1 MKFFFLQAFISDFFQ
16 LSDGMSIVNVIFAS
30 YFNPGHLNKFK
41 LLAKTTFG
49 FEDLLSEEVT
59 SFGAT
64 NIEKLTRAVLF
75 DGDLE
80 TMYKVNLWSRVSLRV
95 LKPVKTFPAGSEQQ
109 LYDEVKKIDWSEYLT
124 VDETLAVD
132 GVVSNSVLNHS
143 LYVALKTKDAIVDQF
158 REKSGRRP
166 SVDTSR
172 PKVRINVHISKD
184 VATVSL
190 DSSGDSLHKRGYRV
204 QTGEAPVNETL
215 AAGMVMLSGWDRKSP
230 LIDFMCGS
238 GTILIEAGLMA
249 KNIAPGIFRNEF
261 GFERWND
268 FDSALWEKIRDD
280 AKAGELDKID
290 FPITGIEKSSHTLK
304 TAKENTVNA
313 RLADSI
319 RLHAMPF
326 EEYTPDVHNGT
337 VIINPP
343 YGGRI
348 TDDDLFSLYKSIGD
362 QLKKKYKGF
371 TAWVLTANKE
381 AAKNIGLKPSRK
393 VELYNGSLECRFLK
407 FELYEG
413 SKKGKYLV
421 KKDEQ
426 V

>member
-1 MKFFFLQAFISDFFQ
+1 MLFLQYILIIKD
-16 LSDGMSIVNVIFAS
+16 
-30 YFNPGHLNKFK
+30 LNKFK

-49 FEDLLSEEVT
+49 FEDLLADEVA

-64 NIEKLTRAVLF
+64 NIEKLTRAVTF

-80 TMYKVNLWSRVSLRV
+80 IMYKVNLWSRVSLRI

-166 SVDTSR
+166 SVHTSR

-184 VATVSL
+184 VASISL
-190 DSSGDSLHKRGYRV
+190 DSSGDSLHKRGYRN
-204 QTGEAPVNETL
+204 QTGEAPINETL
-215 AAGMVMLSGWDRKSP
+215 AAGMVLLSGWDRKSP

-268 FDSALWEKIRDD
+268 FDSELWEKIRDE
-280 AKAGELDKID
+280 AKTGELDKID
-290 FPITGIEKSSHTLK
+290 FPITGIEKSSQTLK
-304 TAKENTVNA
+304 TAKENAGNA
-313 RLADSI
+313 RMVDSI
-319 RLHAMPF
+319 RLHAMSF
-326 EEYTPDVHNGT
+326 EEYSPDVDNGT

-348 TDDDLFSLYKSIGD
+348 TDDDLFSLYKAIGD
-362 QLKKKYKGF
+362 QLKKRYKGF

-393 VELYNGSLECRFLK
+393 IELYNGSLECRFLK

-421 KKDEQ
+421 KKDEKM
-426 V
+426 